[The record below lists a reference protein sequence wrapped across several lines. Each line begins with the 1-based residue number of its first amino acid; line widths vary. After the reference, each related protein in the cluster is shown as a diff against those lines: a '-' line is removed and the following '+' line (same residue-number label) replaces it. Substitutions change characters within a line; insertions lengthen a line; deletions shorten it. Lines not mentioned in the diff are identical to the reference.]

1 MPSFDVVSEIDMA
14 EMANALLMARKELAS
29 RFDFKG
35 VEWDITEEKD
45 KLIFAANDQFKLDAL
60 REIVIGKLAKRGI
73 PLKNLETK
81 DAELSS
87 VGRARQEMHLKQGLS
102 GENAKSVSQSVRS
115 SGLKLQAAIEGGKV
129 RVSGKN
135 RDDLQA
141 AIAHLRGLDF
151 PVSLSFNNFRD

>member
-14 EMANALLMARKELAS
+14 ELNNALLMARKELAS

-35 VEWDITEEKD
+35 ISWEIAEEKE
-45 KLIFAANDQFKLDAL
+45 KLVLSASDNFKLQAL
-60 REIVIGKLAKRGI
+60 HEIVINKLAKRGI

-87 VGRARQEMHLKQGLS
+87 VGRARQEVLLKQGLS
-102 GENAKSVSQSVRS
+102 GENAKAVSQSIRG
-115 SGLKLQAAIEGGKV
+115 SGLTLQATIEGPKV
-129 RVSGKN
+129 RITGKS
-135 RDDLQA
+135 RDDLQS

-151 PVSLSFNNFRD
+151 PAALSFNNFRD

>member
-35 VEWDITEEKD
+35 VEWEITEEKD

-81 DAELSS
+81 DAEL
-87 VGRARQEMHLKQGLS
+87 LGLRV
-102 GENAKSVSQSVRS
+102 ET
-115 SGLKLQAAIEGGKV
+115 
-129 RVSGKN
+129 VSGHYVGTIHDVVQTPAHEVLEIDSPSME
-135 RDDLQA
+135 RVLVPLVDELVTIDVEAGVARVIDGLLDLGTA
-141 AIAHLRGLDF
+141 PG
-151 PVSLSFNNFRD
+151 